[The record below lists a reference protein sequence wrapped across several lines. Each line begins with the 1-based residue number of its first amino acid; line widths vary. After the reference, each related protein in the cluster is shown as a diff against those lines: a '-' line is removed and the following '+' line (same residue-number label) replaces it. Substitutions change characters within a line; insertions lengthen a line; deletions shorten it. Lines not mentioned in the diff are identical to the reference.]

1 MKQPLR
7 IFIALT
13 HRNNDYQVAQLRAAE
28 EAAKSQNVSIEV
40 SFCDGDAVEQSQ
52 QILKCVLSH
61 SKESGVAG
69 IIVQPVGTGLYQ
81 VAQAAAAAGMG
92 WVVLHREVDYISEL
106 RAKHR
111 GPIFTLRS
119 DHKEEVAIQAKQLA
133 ALLPAGGK
141 VLYIVGP
148 STDSVAQQRSTGLGE
163 SKPENIQLSTIRGN
177 WTMDGAER
185 AVATWWSLPT
195 SRQQTIVAIAAQNDA
210 MAFGARKALKELP
223 DVRLS
228 NIPVLGCD
236 GLPQSGQTWVQ
247 KRILNATTIVPVLA
261 GMAVDLLLKAIT
273 EQTVVPEN
281 TVVAPKSYPDLG
293 ELIETNRQVI
303 FDQQ

>member
-7 IFIALT
+7 VFLALT
-13 HRNNDYQVAQLRAAE
+13 HRNNDYQVAQVRAAE
-28 EAAKSQNVSIEV
+28 EAAKAQNASIEV

-61 SKESGVAG
+61 SKESGIAG

-92 WVVLHREVDYISEL
+92 WVLLHREVDYIPEL

-111 GPIFTLRS
+111 GPIFALMS
-119 DHKEEVAIQAKQLA
+119 DHKEEGAIQAKQLA
-133 ALLPAGGK
+133 ALLPNGGK
-141 VLYIVGP
+141 ILYLAGP
-148 STDSVAQQRSTGLGE
+148 TTDSVAQQRSMGMGE

-177 WTMDGAER
+177 WTVDGAER
-185 AVATWWSLPT
+185 AVATWWKLPT
-195 SRQQTIVAIAAQNDA
+195 SRQQTVVAVAAQNDA

-228 NIPVLGCD
+228 NIPVIGCD
-236 GLPQSGQTWVQ
+236 GLPQSGQDWVQ

-261 GMAVDLLLKAIT
+261 GLAVDLLLQAIT
-273 EQTVVPEN
+273 EKKVIPEN
-281 TVVAPKSYPDLG
+281 TVIAPKSYPDLG
-293 ELIETNRQVI
+293 KLIDTRS
-303 FDQQ
+303 

>member
-7 IFIALT
+7 IFLALT
-13 HRNNDYQVAQLRAAE
+13 HRNNDYQVAQVRAAE
-28 EAAKSQNVSIEV
+28 EAAKSRNARIEV

-69 IIVQPVGTGLYQ
+69 VIVQPVGTGLYQ

-92 WVVLHREVDYISEL
+92 WVLLHRKVDYISEL

-111 GPIFTLRS
+111 GPIFTLNS
-119 DHKEEVAIQAKQLA
+119 DHNEEGAIQAKQLA
-133 ALLPAGGK
+133 ALLPKGGK

-148 STDSVAQQRSTGLGE
+148 NTDSVAQQRSAGLGK

-177 WTMDGAER
+177 WTMDGAQR
-185 AVATWWSLPT
+185 AVVTWWNLPT

-228 NIPVLGCD
+228 NIPVIGCD

-261 GMAVDLLLKAIT
+261 GLAVDLLLKAIT
-273 EQTVVPEN
+273 EEKVIPEN
-281 TVVAPKSYPDLG
+281 TVIAPKSYPDLR
-293 ELIETNRQVI
+293 ELINPGK
-303 FDQQ
+303 

>member
-7 IFIALT
+7 VFIALT
-13 HRNNDYQVAQLRAAE
+13 HQNNDYQLAQVTAAE
-28 EAAKSQNVSIEV
+28 EAAKSLNATIQV
-40 SFCDGDAVEQSQ
+40 SFCNGDAVEQSQ

-69 IIVQPVGTGLYQ
+69 IIVQPVGTGLFQ

-111 GPIFTLRS
+111 GPIFALRS
-119 DHKEEVAIQAKQLA
+119 DHKEEGAIQAKQLA
-133 ALLPAGGK
+133 ALVPKGGR

-148 STDSVAQQRSTGLGE
+148 NTDSVAQQRSMGME
-163 SKPENIQLSTIRGN
+163 EFKSENIQLSTLRGN
-177 WTMDGAER
+177 WTMDGAQK
-185 AVATWWSLPT
+185 AVSSWWNLPT
-195 SRQQTIVAIAAQNDA
+195 SRQQAIVAVVAQNDA
-210 MAFGARKALKELP
+210 MAFGARKTLNELS
-223 DVRLS
+223 DDRLR
-228 NIPVLGCD
+228 NIPVIGCD

-247 KRILNATTIVPVLA
+247 KRVINATTIVPILA

-273 EQTVVPEN
+273 QQKTIPEN
-281 TVVAPKSYPDLG
+281 TVVAPKSFPDINQLG
-293 ELIETNRQVI
+293 NSVG
-303 FDQQ
+303 